1 MSKLCYTPY
10 SLLLS
15 LTLEPLTPYSLLL
28 SLTLEPLS
36 LTLEP
41 LLSLTLEPLEPSQ
54 V

>member
-1 MSKLCYTPY
+1 MSKLCY
-10 SLLLS
+10 
-15 LTLEPLTPYSLLL
+15 TPYSLLL